1 MLAARR
7 VPRLGIFRP
16 DNPGLAK
23 GEGSKENGGFPP
35 GDPPPPYWVKLMR
48 TFALLPALLVST
60 ALVAQAPAPSLG
72 DRVKA
77 ERPAIEKLM
86 ADLKFSE
93 AVQRAEALVPPTAPT
108 FDKANNQTLVNS
120 ASAFLDLAEA
130 HRLVVETTDAAG
142 AWEKALDHA
151 RTAKALATECYAS
164 VKEPFAQTVSYYIQS
179 EKRAKQVLEENA
191 DRIKELKAKT
201 NLDPGERQELDLALG
216 VEKEVVE
223 SAKWAKFFQTYLDVT
238 KRESEAYDP
247 LVAVMEKKLKGE
259 AEQVEAYKA
268 GNGDKLKWVDA
279 VISSPA
285 YLEAQGDKAGKARF
299 LHRLAALDPENKK
312 VQKQMDILNGKAA
325 PAPVKPAKGK
335 KG

>member
-1 MLAARR
+1 MG
-7 VPRLGIFRP
+7 VSPRGTRP
-16 DNPGLAK
+16 LP
-23 GEGSKENGGFPP
+23 S
-35 GDPPPPYWVKLMR
+35 WVKLMR
-48 TFALLPALLVST
+48 TFALLPALLVPA
-60 ALVAQAPAPSLG
+60 ALVAQAPAPTLG
-72 DRVKA
+72 ERVKA

-86 ADLKFSE
+86 ADLNYPE
-93 AVQRAEALVPPTAPT
+93 AMKRAEALVPPTAPA

-120 ASAFLDLAEA
+120 ASTFLDLAEA
-130 HRLVVETTDAAG
+130 HRLAVEAADAAG
-142 AWEKALDHA
+142 AWEKALEHA
-151 RTAKALATECYAS
+151 KAAKALATECHAS
-164 VKEPFAQTVSYYIQS
+164 VKEPFAQTVSYYIQA

-201 NLDPGERQELDLALG
+201 NLDPGERQELDLAIG
-216 VEKEVVE
+216 VEREVGE

-238 KRESEAYDP
+238 KRESTAYDP
-247 LVAVMEKKLKGE
+247 LVAVMEKKLQGE

-299 LHRLAALDPENKK
+299 LYRLATLDPENKK
-312 VQKQMDILNGKAA
+312 VQKQLDILNGKAPA
-325 PAPVKPAKGK
+325 PAPAKAAKGK